1 MAESFLIPT
10 VKNHT
15 FFSKTKS
22 GLDVLVNNVGI
33 LPTEYRAEGREM
45 PVEHFKHVLN
55 VNLCGPFE
63 MTQVRQFSQPKNK
76 MKNEIFF

>member
-1 MAESFLIPT
+1 M
-10 VKNHT
+10 
-15 FFSKTKS
+15 
-22 GLDVLVNNVGI
+22 NNVGI